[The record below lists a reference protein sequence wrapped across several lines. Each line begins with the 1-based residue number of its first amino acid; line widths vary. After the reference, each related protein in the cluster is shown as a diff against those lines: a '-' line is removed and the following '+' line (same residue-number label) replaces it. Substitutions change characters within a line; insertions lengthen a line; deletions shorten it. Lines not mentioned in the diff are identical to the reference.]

1 MSNLPK
7 ISIVVPSFNQGRFL
21 GQTLE
26 SIFNQGYPALEVVV
40 MDGGSSDDSLEVIQ
54 RFASRLT
61 FWRSEPDNG
70 QTEAINI
77 GSRYCS
83 GDLIAWLNSDDY
95 YWQDALWTVA
105 SAYLKHPGYGL
116 YIGNGLRYSQR
127 DDRYTPFCPRH
138 VALNR
143 QALIE
148 GLDYILQPSTFFL
161 RKAWEEAGRLDE
173 SLQYCMDWDIIVRIA
188 RDYEA
193 VTINEFLSVS
203 REYGETKTAGGK
215 IQRAIEILD
224 LARVHSRKDVTPG
237 ALFYFLE
244 TLLDARNDACLERLR
259 PGCFEMMGAIG
270 DHFAACYGNRDGFPE
285 KGDKGDID
293 YLPFPGSGILSSP
306 VGLSEDRLPA
316 ISVVTPS
323 YNQAEFLRPALDSL
337 CRQGYPHLQMIVID
351 GDSSDGSQEIIKS
364 YEDRLSYWVSEPDGG
379 PAQAI
384 NKGFAH
390 ATGEIVGWLNSDDC
404 LAAGALWEVGKAFA
418 EDPELDMIYA
428 NALYIDEHDH
438 IFLADHGHQKTG
450 FYYGRMQPREL
461 VPAYWKYVHAL
472 PQPTVFFRRHLL
484 EHCGFLDESYH
495 FIFDFELFW
504 RFMQAAK
511 VRKIEKVLAFYRIH
525 SKAKTSGWGNFEIEL
540 YRFSRPWWP
549 TIRTPEYRATLQDY
563 IDHFMQRKYGGLP
576 RGFGYSWVKFRVM
589 LSICTRI
596 GNPEKWRFLRPK
608 QHAVDASDAPAA
620 DGSGTSVC
628 SDAIP
633 QGSVPM
639 EISLPARSDEACS
652 RPELGPIRYRSFFCS
667 YQFPRYPGHSGGEIR
682 DFHILRHLLRFS
694 TVAFFALYD
703 ADDDGRPPALEPFME
718 RLFVGDH
725 SVGDQRTLWGSLGS
739 FLRSRQIP
747 VCKMRYHYDVHERF
761 PRIHTQIAPVLQAA
775 LAENQPDFL
784 FVSPQSNPVAM
795 ALDVEPLKTRL
806 IMASYDVE
814 GVRMRR
820 LAESH
825 WGARRLAAAWEA
837 QRAKRFEQENLRL
850 YDGIIAVSD
859 LDKRIFIE
867 EYGFPG
873 ERVLVVDNGVDPS
886 YFRYHER
893 TASRERPEIVYT
905 GSFTYPPNREAAW
918 RLIRRIMPLV
928 WKEIPGARLW
938 VVGQSPGSDL
948 MEAGDGRRILVT
960 GRVEDV
966 RPYLTAAAVGCVPLL
981 SGSGTKYKVLEAMSA
996 GMPLVCSPIAAE
1008 ALEVEN
1014 GTHLLIRESE
1024 EDLAAAI
1031 VKLIRSPE
1039 SAVTM
1044 ARNAREWVEK
1054 RYAWGAV
1061 LPRLDGWLDELAGMP
1076 RLQETTGGRPGE
1088 AGRH

>member
-1 MSNLPK
+1 MFNLPK

-26 SIFNQGYPALEVVV
+26 SIFSQGYPALEVVV
-40 MDGGSSDDSLEVIQ
+40 MDGGSSDDSVEIIQ
-54 RFASRLT
+54 RFAPRLT

-77 GSRYCS
+77 GARYCS
-83 GDLIAWLNSDDY
+83 GELIAWLNSDDR
-95 YWQDALWTVA
+95 YWMDALWTVA
-105 SAYLKHPGYGL
+105 RAYLKHPGYGL
-116 YIGNGLRYSQR
+116 YIGNGLRYSQSE
-127 DDRYTPFCPRH
+127 DRYTPFCPRH

-161 RKAWEEAGRLDE
+161 RTAWEEAGGLDE

-188 RDYEA
+188 RDHPA
-193 VTINEFLSVS
+193 VAINEFLSVS
-203 REYGETKTAGGK
+203 REYGETKTASGK
-215 IQRAIEILD
+215 MRRAIEILD
-224 LARVHSRKDVTPG
+224 LARVHSRKDVTAG

-244 TLLDARNDACLERLR
+244 TLLDAGNDACIEGLR
-259 PGCFEMMGAIG
+259 PRCFEMMGAIG

-285 KGDKGDID
+285 KGDPGDICH
-293 YLPFPGSGILSSP
+293 LPFPGAGVPSSP

-323 YNQAEFLRPALDSL
+323 YNQAEFLGRTLDSL
-337 CRQGYPHLQMIVID
+337 CGQGYPQLEMIVID
-351 GDSSDGSQEIIKS
+351 GDSSDGSQEIIRS
-364 YEDRLSYWVSEPDGG
+364 YEDRLSYWVSEPDAG

-384 NKGFAH
+384 NKGFTQV
-390 ATGEIVGWLNSDDC
+390 TGEIVGWLNSDDC

-428 NALYIDEHDH
+428 NALYIDEQDQ

-450 FYYGRMQPREL
+450 VYYGRMQPREL
-461 VPAYWKYVHAL
+461 VPAYWKYVHAV

-484 EHCGFLDESYH
+484 ERCGALDESYH

-504 RFMQAAK
+504 RFMQVAK
-511 VRKIEKVLAFYRIH
+511 IRKIEKFLAFYRIH
-525 SKAKTSGWGNFEIEL
+525 SKAKTSDWGNFETEL

-549 TIRTPEYRATLQDY
+549 SIGTPEYRATLQDFLS
-563 IDHFMQRKYGGLP
+563 HFMLRKYAGLP
-576 RGFGYSWVKFRVM
+576 QGFRYSWVKFWAG
-589 LSICTRI
+589 LSISMHI

-608 QHAVDASDAPAA
+608 PQVLNGLGATDAGSTA
-620 DGSGTSVC
+620 GSGCSVAPPC
-628 SDAIP
+628 P
-633 QGSVPM
+633 GEM
-639 EISLPARSDEACS
+639 ELSLPGRSDDA
-652 RPELGPIRYRSFFCS
+652 RPMPERGAIRYRSFFCS
-667 YQFPRYPGHSGGEIR
+667 FQFPRYPGYSGGEIR
-682 DFHILRHLLRFS
+682 DFHILRHLLSFS
-694 TVAFFALYD
+694 TVAFFALYEGG
-703 ADDDGRPPALEPFME
+703 DDGRTPALEPFVE
-718 RLFVGDH
+718 RLFVGSH
-725 SVGDQRTLWGSLGS
+725 AVEDQRTLWGSTAS
-739 FLRSRQIP
+739 FLRGRQIP
-747 VCKMRYHYDVHERF
+747 VCAMRYHYDVHERF
-761 PRIHTQIAPVLQAA
+761 PRVHTQIAPVLQAA

-795 ALDVEPLKTRL
+795 ALDARPLRTRL

-814 GVRMRR
+814 AVRMRR
-820 LAESH
+820 LAESQR
-825 WGARRLAAAWEA
+825 GTRRLAAAWEA
-837 QRAKRFEQENLRL
+837 QRAKRFEQENLAL

-859 LDKRIFIE
+859 LDKKIFIE
-867 EYGFPG
+867 EYGFPE

-893 TASRERPEIVYT
+893 KALPEHPEIVYT

-928 WKEIPGARLW
+928 WQEIPDARLW
-938 VVGQSPGSDL
+938 VVGQSPGPDL
-948 MEAGDGRRILVT
+948 MEAADERRVLVT

-1014 GTHLLIRESE
+1014 GVHLLIRESD
-1024 EDLAAAI
+1024 EDLARAI
-1031 VKLIRSPE
+1031 VKLVRNPE
-1039 SAVTM
+1039 IALAM
-1044 ARNAREWVEK
+1044 ARNARQWVER
-1054 RYAWGAV
+1054 RYAWEAV
-1061 LPRLDGWLDELAGMP
+1061 LPRLDGWLDALAAMP
-1076 RLQETTGGRPGE
+1076 RLVEASGGTR
-1088 AGRH
+1088 RI